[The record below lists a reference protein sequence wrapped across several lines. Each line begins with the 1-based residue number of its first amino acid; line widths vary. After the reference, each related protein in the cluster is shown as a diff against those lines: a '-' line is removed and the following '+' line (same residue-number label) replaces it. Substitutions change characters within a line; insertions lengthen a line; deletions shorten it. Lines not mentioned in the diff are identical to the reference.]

1 MKIKKRKIIIAIFS
15 LIILT
20 LAIAFFV
27 SPYSTALLKSKSHF
41 INHPDNDIVFFEP
54 GAEEYADKIAA
65 YLPAAIE
72 RVEQVHGLPFE
83 EPFKI
88 YVCSTQK
95 SFNEYTAIT
104 SPSPYPIRGT
114 ALLGDVLIAP
124 SAFNFMGLNT
134 YKETITHELSHLHLR
149 QRLGFFDDRKL
160 PVWFKEGFSDY
171 VAGSGGE
178 GIEESDAIDFILS
191 GKHFI
196 PEEEGEIFGSFGN
209 ALNGLSGPMFHKQA
223 KMFVTY
229 IIKSDSLKFKSFL
242 SKIQEG
248 ESFSETFNNVMELKI
263 QDEWTQFLLHLNEP
277 SRAIL
282 K

>member
-1 MKIKKRKIIIAIFS
+1 MKKKRKVILISLSSIIFF
-15 LIILT
+15 LIVL
-20 LAIAFFV
+20 FFI
-27 SPYSTALLKSKSHF
+27 SPYSTALLKSKSYF
-41 INHPDNDIVFFEP
+41 INHPDNEIVFFEP

-65 YLPAAIE
+65 YLPAAVE

-83 EPFKI
+83 EAFKI
-88 YVCSTQK
+88 YVCSTQQ

-149 QRLGFFDDRKL
+149 QKLGFFKGRKH
-160 PVWFKEGFSDY
+160 PTWFGEGFADY

-178 GIEESDAIDFILS
+178 GIKESDAINFILS

-229 IIKSDSLKFKSFL
+229 IINSDSLKFKSFL

-248 ESFSETFNNVMELKI
+248 ESFSETFNNVMGLKI
-263 QDEWTQFLLHLNEP
+263 EDKWAQFLLHLKEP
-277 SRAIL
+277 SRAI
-282 K
+282 

>member
-1 MKIKKRKIIIAIFS
+1 MKTKKRKVIFIS
-15 LIILT
+15 LSSIIL
-20 LAIAFFV
+20 LIFIAFFI

-41 INHPDNDIVFFEP
+41 IKHPKNYKVLYEP
-54 GAEEYADKIAA
+54 GAEEYANSIANH
-65 YLPAAIE
+65 LPKAIE

-83 EPFKI
+83 DDFKVN
-88 YVCSTQK
+88 VCKTQK
-95 SFNEYTAIT
+95 SFNEYTANT
-104 SPSPYPIRGT
+104 SLSPYPIRGT

-242 SKIQEG
+242 RKIQEG
-248 ESFSETFNNVMELKI
+248 ESFSETFNNVMGLKF
-263 QDEWTQFLLHLNEP
+263 QDEWSRFVLHLKEP
-277 SRAIL
+277 FQAI
-282 K
+282 

>member
-1 MKIKKRKIIIAIFS
+1 VKKKRKVILIVLS
-15 LIILT
+15 SIILI
-20 LAIAFFV
+20 LVIAFFI

-41 INHPDNDIVFFEP
+41 IKHPDNDIVLFEP

-65 YLPAAIE
+65 YLPAVIE
-72 RVEQVHGLPFE
+72 RVELVHGIPFE
-83 EPFKI
+83 KTFKI

-114 ALLGDVLIAP
+114 ALLGDILIAP
-124 SAFNFMGLNT
+124 SAFNFLGLDT
-134 YKETITHELSHLHLR
+134 HRETLMHELSHLHFR
-149 QRLGFFDDRKL
+149 QRLGFFKGRKH
-160 PVWFKEGFSDY
+160 PTWFGEGFADY

-178 GIEESDAIDFILS
+178 GIEENEAINFILN

-196 PEEEGEIFGSFGN
+196 PEEEGEIFGSFN
-209 ALNGLSGPMFHKQA
+209 SALNGLTGPMFHQQV

-229 IIKSDSLKFKSFL
+229 IIESDSLKFKSFL

-248 ESFSETFNNVMELKI
+248 ESFSETFNQIMESSI
-263 QDEWTQFLLHLNEP
+263 QDKWANFLWQ
-277 SRAIL
+277 L
-282 K
+282 KKEDTNN

>member
-1 MKIKKRKIIIAIFS
+1 MKKKRKVILIVIS
-15 LIILT
+15 LIILLLT
-20 LAIAFFV
+20 SLFFI

-41 INHPDNDIVFFEP
+41 IKHPGNEIVLFEP
-54 GAEEYADKIAA
+54 VAEEYADKIAA

-83 EPFKI
+83 EAFKV
-88 YVCSTQK
+88 YVCGTQK

-104 SPSPYPIRGT
+104 SPSLYPIRGT

-124 SAFNFMGLNT
+124 STFNFMGLNT
-134 YKETITHELSHLHLR
+134 YKETITHELSHLHFR

-178 GIEESDAIDFILS
+178 GIEESDAINFILS

-229 IIKSDSLKFKSFL
+229 ITNSDSLKFNSFL
-242 SKIQEG
+242 RKIQEG
-248 ESFSETFNNVMELKI
+248 ESFSETFNNVMGLKI
-263 QDEWTQFLLHLNEP
+263 QDEWAQFLLQLKEP
-277 SRAIL
+277 SRY
-282 K
+282 